1 MLQPIIILSFNSTSL
16 HYYSS
21 LESYIKIFYHKLLN
35 ATNVFLDFGYPN
47 GHQQS
52 YQQGIIKLANNFTCG
67 RTAIMGDI
75 FKFSGPYLYPF
86 VIEYSLIAAA
96 VLFAMWK
103 NIGNGPR

>member
-1 MLQPIIILSFNSTSL
+1 MFVLKHKDALQRVS
-16 HYYSS
+16 
-21 LESYIKIFYHKLLN
+21 
-35 ATNVFLDFGYPN
+35 DFGYPN

-86 VIEYSLIAAA
+86 VIEYSLIATA
-96 VLFAMWK
+96 VLYAMWK
-103 NIGNGPR
+103 NIGNNPRYLPQFICMVV

>member
-1 MLQPIIILSFNSTSL
+1 MVAILKLAFNR
-16 HYYSS
+16 
-21 LESYIKIFYHKLLN
+21 
-35 ATNVFLDFGYPN
+35 NVFLDFGYPN

-103 NIGNGPR
+103 NIGNNPRYQF